1 MLYDYMDMLE
11 SIGLDLLF
19 AAIFFFI
26 GMAIKDVLKQG
37 NVPVFGRRIVW
48 LVLFLGCAGF
58 IAKGI
63 IQLTWDEKLADDLW
77 LGVKGQSNLEI
88 AGSPRKL
95 FR

>member
-1 MLYDYMDMLE
+1 MPYDYINMLE

-37 NVPVFGRRIVW
+37 NVPPFGRRIVW

-58 IAKGI
+58 NAKGL
-63 IQLTWDEKLADDLW
+63 IQLSWEGTG
-77 LGVKGQSNLEI
+77 LG
-88 AGSPRKL
+88 
-95 FR
+95 

>member
-11 SIGLDLLF
+11 SIGLDLLC

-26 GMAIKDVLKQG
+26 WMAIKDVLKQG

-58 IAKGI
+58 IAKGV
-63 IQLTWDEKLADDLW
+63 IQLTWEGSG
-77 LGVKGQSNLEI
+77 LG
-88 AGSPRKL
+88 
-95 FR
+95 